1 MVHAGRSRN
10 DQVALD
16 MRLYLRQAFGEA
28 EAGLLDLIGA
38 LCDLA
43 SANLESYMPAY
54 THLRRAQPSTLA
66 FHLVA
71 WCAALERDYGRF
83 HDAARRADECPLGS
97 AAVAGSGLPLD
108 REAVAEAL
116 GFSRPSRNAM
126 DATADR
132 DACVEYAAAA
142 ATLLM
147 HLSRY
152 CEEIILWSSA
162 EFGFMDIA
170 DECST
175 GSSIMPQKRN
185 PDVAELVRGKTGRVF
200 GSLVSLLTIQ
210 KGLPLGY
217 DRDLQEDK
225 AAVFDL
231 RDTLAGVLP
240 AFAALV
246 EALKPKPAAM
256 AAALETGFAEA
267 TDLAELLVAKGVPF
281 RDGYAATKAAIAAAS
296 AKGVGLA
303 ALSDTD
309 LAAASGA
316 FARAGIEAADLV
328 EYLKPAACVAR
339 RCLVGGPA
347 PERVSEEIARLE
359 RWMDERARA

>member
-1 MVHAGRSRN
+1 LAAKNGVISSPAKVQCYAAAQEDYTMRDMTDVKRCYEKCFAGQAGQAVLDDLEARAFVHGTSFTPDPQRAAFNEGRRSL
-10 DQVALD
+10 ALHIRH
-16 MRLYLRQAFGEA
+16 M
-28 EAGLLDLIGA
+28 
-38 LCDLA
+38 
-43 SANLESYMPAY
+43 
-54 THLRRAQPSTLA
+54 
-66 FHLVA
+66 
-71 WCAALERDYGRF
+71 
-83 HDAARRADECPLGS
+83 
-97 AAVAGSGLPLD
+97 LD

-116 GFSRPSRNAM
+116 GFARPSRNAM
-126 DATADR
+126 DATGDR

-142 ATLLM
+142 STLLM

-185 PDVAELVRGKTGRVF
+185 PDVAEVIRGKSGRVF
-200 GSLVSLLTIQ
+200 GALVSLLTMQ

-240 AFAALV
+240 AFVALV

-256 AAALETGFAEA
+256 AAALESGFAEA

-281 RDGYAATKAAIAAAS
+281 RDGYAATKAAVAAAT
-296 AKGVGLA
+296 AKGAGLA
-303 ALSDTD
+303 ALGDSD
-309 LAAASGA
+309 LAAVSDA
-316 FARAGIEAADLV
+316 FAKAGIKAADLAD
-328 EYLKPAACVAR
+328 YLKPAACVAR

-347 PERVSEEIARLE
+347 PVRVREEIARL
-359 RWMDERARA
+359 RAFSAGAAADATNGAATA